1 MSNPVFT
8 RNKVFTERTPGG
20 YPAMPGYQVGKP
32 IPAMLLT

>member
-20 YPAMPGYQVGKP
+20 YPTMPGYQVGGG
-32 IPAMLLT
+32 ATQT